1 MGGFTLGSVIIPGA
15 ATQAS
20 RGCEGAASAGEAP
33 AGEGLAGEALAGE
46 GRAGEGL
53 AGEIRTGE
61 RLARLRLVG
70 PGEAVEARPDGQDAG
85 TRSGG
90 ERVANEPGAN
100 GQDVIEQSVNGPG
113 VNGPGVSRP
122 GVNGPGVSRPGVNGR
137 GVNGRELDG
146 PWGERRL
153 GRELAGWGGPDLRGG
168 AGLGSLGETEL
179 SRVEFVVVDLETTGW
194 SPEVAAITEIAAV
207 RVTGAGA
214 VGWGARRR
222 GGTGTR
228 RSNGP
233 EHADGRGDRAGYG
246 GRRGDQ
252 AGRAEGG
259 RQDGRAGGRREFVR
273 LGEFASLVDPGVPVP
288 PGIAELTGINDSM
301 LAAAPRLGA
310 VLPRLLEFSRGCVL
324 VAHNAPFDL
333 RFLVAASTDCGV
345 AWPGFTVLDTVML
358 ARRVMDPDEVADCKL
373 GTLAG
378 FFGARTAPSHRALA
392 DARATAD
399 VLSWLVRRL
408 EHRGIR
414 TIQQLSAW
422 PDVVA

>member
-1 MGGFTLGSVIIPGA
+1 MSVGGLTLGSVIIPGTVTRA
-15 ATQAS
+15 PC
-20 RGCEGAASAGEAP
+20 GCEGAAP
-33 AGEGLAGEALAGE
+33 AQEEPVRDA
-46 GRAGEGL
+46 R
-53 AGEIRTGE
+53 E
-61 RLARLRLVG
+61 RSARLKWV
-70 PGEAVEARPDGQDAG
+70 APDELA
-85 TRSGG
+85 
-90 ERVANEPGAN
+90 
-100 GQDVIEQSVNGPG
+100 
-113 VNGPGVSRP
+113 RP
-122 GVNGPGVSRPGVNGR
+122 GVNGHGVNGH
-137 GVNGRELDG
+137 GLDR

-153 GRELAGWGGPDLRGG
+153 GRKLPGWGGPDLRGG
-168 AGLGSLGETEL
+168 ADLGQLGETEL
-179 SRVEFVVVDLETTGW
+179 SQVEFVVVDLETTGW

-214 VGWGARRR
+214 VGRGSRRE
-222 GGTGTR
+222 G
-228 RSNGP
+228 
-233 EHADGRGDRAGYG
+233 G
-246 GRRGDQ
+246 GRPGK
-252 AGRAEGG
+252 
-259 RQDGRAGGRREFVR
+259 FVR
-273 LGEFASLVDPGVPVP
+273 LGEFASLVNSGVPVP
-288 PGIAELTGINDSM
+288 PGIADLTGITDLM

-333 RFLVAASTDCGV
+333 RFLVAGCGDCGV

-414 TIQQLSAW
+414 TMQQLSAW

>member
-1 MGGFTLGSVIIPGA
+1 MSVGGLTLGSVIIPGTVTRA
-15 ATQAS
+15 PC
-20 RGCEGAASAGEAP
+20 GCEGAAPAQEEPVRDARERSARLKLVAPGE
-33 AGEGLAGEALAGE
+33 LAG
-46 GRAGEGL
+46 
-53 AGEIRTGE
+53 TGVDG
-61 RLARLRLVG
+61 AR
-70 PGEAVEARPDGQDAG
+70 
-85 TRSGG
+85 
-90 ERVANEPGAN
+90 
-100 GQDVIEQSVNGPG
+100 VNGHG
-113 VNGPGVSRP
+113 LDGHG
-122 GVNGPGVSRPGVNGR
+122 
-137 GVNGRELDG
+137 LDG

-153 GRELAGWGGPDLRGG
+153 GRKLPGWGGPDLRGG
-168 AGLGSLGETEL
+168 ADLGQLGETEL
-179 SRVEFVVVDLETTGW
+179 SQVEFVVVDLETTGW

-214 VGWGARRR
+214 VGWGSRRE
-222 GGTGTR
+222 GG
-228 RSNGP
+228 
-233 EHADGRGDRAGYG
+233 AGREGG
-246 GRRGDQ
+246 GRPGK
-252 AGRAEGG
+252 
-259 RQDGRAGGRREFVR
+259 FVR
-273 LGEFASLVDPGVPVP
+273 LGEFASLVNSGVPVP
-288 PGIAELTGINDSM
+288 PGIADLTGITDLM

-333 RFLVAASTDCGV
+333 RFLVAGCRDCGV

-414 TIQQLSAW
+414 TMRQLSAW

>member
-1 MGGFTLGSVIIPGA
+1 M
-15 ATQAS
+15 
-20 RGCEGAASAGEAP
+20 RG
-33 AGEGLAGEALAGE
+33 
-46 GRAGEGL
+46 
-53 AGEIRTGE
+53 
-61 RLARLRLVG
+61 
-70 PGEAVEARPDGQDAG
+70 
-85 TRSGG
+85 
-90 ERVANEPGAN
+90 
-100 GQDVIEQSVNGPG
+100 
-113 VNGPGVSRP
+113 
-122 GVNGPGVSRPGVNGR
+122 
-137 GVNGRELDG
+137 
-146 PWGERRL
+146 
-153 GRELAGWGGPDLRGG
+153 
-168 AGLGSLGETEL
+168 
-179 SRVEFVVVDLETTGW
+179 
-194 SPEVAAITEIAAV
+194 
-207 RVTGAGA
+207 
-214 VGWGARRR
+214 
-222 GGTGTR
+222 
-228 RSNGP
+228 
-233 EHADGRGDRAGYG
+233 
-246 GRRGDQ
+246 
-252 AGRAEGG
+252 
-259 RQDGRAGGRREFVR
+259 EFVR

-288 PGIAELTGINDSM
+288 PGIAELTGITDSM

-310 VLPRLLEFSRGCVL
+310 VLPRLLEFSRGGVL

>member
-1 MGGFTLGSVIIPGA
+1 L
-15 ATQAS
+15 
-20 RGCEGAASAGEAP
+20 
-33 AGEGLAGEALAGE
+33 
-46 GRAGEGL
+46 
-53 AGEIRTGE
+53 
-61 RLARLRLVG
+61 
-70 PGEAVEARPDGQDAG
+70 
-85 TRSGG
+85 
-90 ERVANEPGAN
+90 
-100 GQDVIEQSVNGPG
+100 
-113 VNGPGVSRP
+113 
-122 GVNGPGVSRPGVNGR
+122 
-137 GVNGRELDG
+137 
-146 PWGERRL
+146 
-153 GRELAGWGGPDLRGG
+153 
-168 AGLGSLGETEL
+168 LGETEL

-214 VGWGARRR
+214 VGWGARRG
-222 GGTGTR
+222 GGTGMR
-228 RSNGP
+228 RSNGA
-233 EHADGRGDRAGYG
+233 EHTDGRGARAGHGDRRGDRAG
-246 GRRGDQ
+246 Q
-252 AGRAEGG
+252 AEGALQDRQAEST
-259 RQDGRAGGRREFVR
+259 RQDGRGFARQDGRGGARREFVR

-333 RFLVAASTDCGV
+333 RFLVAGCGDCGV

>member
-1 MGGFTLGSVIIPGA
+1 
-15 ATQAS
+15 
-20 RGCEGAASAGEAP
+20 
-33 AGEGLAGEALAGE
+33 
-46 GRAGEGL
+46 
-53 AGEIRTGE
+53 
-61 RLARLRLVG
+61 
-70 PGEAVEARPDGQDAG
+70 
-85 TRSGG
+85 
-90 ERVANEPGAN
+90 
-100 GQDVIEQSVNGPG
+100 
-113 VNGPGVSRP
+113 
-122 GVNGPGVSRPGVNGR
+122 
-137 GVNGRELDG
+137 
-146 PWGERRL
+146 
-153 GRELAGWGGPDLRGG
+153 
-168 AGLGSLGETEL
+168 
-179 SRVEFVVVDLETTGW
+179 
-194 SPEVAAITEIAAV
+194 
-207 RVTGAGA
+207 
-214 VGWGARRR
+214 
-222 GGTGTR
+222 
-228 RSNGP
+228 
-233 EHADGRGDRAGYG
+233 
-246 GRRGDQ
+246 
-252 AGRAEGG
+252 
-259 RQDGRAGGRREFVR
+259 VR

-333 RFLVAASTDCGV
+333 RFLVAGCGDCGV

-414 TIQQLSAW
+414 TLQQLSAW

>member
-1 MGGFTLGSVIIPGA
+1 VGGLTLRSVIIPGA
-15 ATQAS
+15 ATQAP
-20 RGCEGAASAGEAP
+20 RGCEGAASAGEGP
-33 AGEGLAGEALAGE
+33 AGEGPAGEV
-46 GRAGEGL
+46 RA
-53 AGEIRTGE
+53 GE
-61 RLARLRLVG
+61 RLARLRLVD
-70 PGEAVEARPDGQDAG
+70 PDEAVETGPDG
-85 TRSGG
+85 R
-90 ERVANEPGAN
+90 EP
-100 GQDVIEQSVNGPG
+100 
-113 VNGPGVSRP
+113 
-122 GVNGPGVSRPGVNGR
+122 
-137 GVNGRELDG
+137 DG

-168 AGLGSLGETEL
+168 GGLGSLGESEL

-214 VGWGARRR
+214 VGWGARRG

-228 RSNGP
+228 RSNG
-233 EHADGRGDRAGYG
+233 
-246 GRRGDQ
+246 
-252 AGRAEGG
+252 AE
-259 RQDGRAGGRREFVR
+259 ARREFVR

-310 VLPRLLEFSRGCVL
+310 VLPRLFEFSRGCVL